1 MFVGY
6 SFRYQ
11 LLASPSALCVKTF
24 FQDIQKLV
32 HHSIQNPKSVM
43 RDLFSATFKADP
55 FPTLAKLR
63 EQEPVYAHLAPYGAR
78 IWYITRYEDVLAVLR
93 DNKRFTKNPRWERGT
108 SSSAS
113 PTHFGR
119 NLSQMISQNML
130 FADPPD
136 HTRLRALVGQAFTP
150 RRVEALAP
158 RIEAIA
164 EELLTRV
171 RPHGRM
177 ELIADFALPLP
188 MRVIME
194 LLGIPAADQS
204 QVHEWTKAIIA
215 PSRHGIRLRQRQ
227 RNIRAFVA
235 YVQAMFAERHARPQ
249 DDLITALGQAEE
261 VGGDKLSE
269 AELTSMV
276 ALLFVTGH
284 ETVVNFIGNGLLA
297 LLAHPEQTAEL
308 RTNPALLERAMEEL
322 LRYDGPVE
330 TSTTRWAREDVLL
343 GGQTIRKGDVVRVV
357 LASANRDAA
366 VFGAGD
372 GLDFGRAENPH
383 LAFGYGIHYCL
394 GAPLARLEGR
404 IAFPRLLAL
413 PNLRL
418 AVPPAELKWH
428 LGVIFRGLE
437 AVPLEWGV

>member
-1 MFVGY
+1 
-6 SFRYQ
+6 
-11 LLASPSALCVKTF
+11 
-24 FQDIQKLV
+24 
-32 HHSIQNPKSVM
+32 M
-43 RDLFSATFKADP
+43 RDLFSATFKANP
-55 FPTLAKLR
+55 FPTLAELR
-63 EQEPVYAHLAPYGAR
+63 EQEPVYGHLAPYGAR
-78 IWYITRYEDVLAVLR
+78 IWYVTRYEDVLAILR
-93 DNKRFTKNPRWERGT
+93 DNKRFTKDPRWET
-108 SSSAS
+108 AASSSASSPS

-164 EELLTRV
+164 EELLARV

-235 YVQAMFAERHARPQ
+235 YVQAMFAERQARPQ
-249 DDLITALGQAEE
+249 DDLITALVQAEE

-308 RTNPALLERAMEEL
+308 RANPALLERVLEEL

-343 GGQTIRKGDVVRVV
+343 GGQMIGKGDVVRVV

-366 VFGAGD
+366 VFGDGVD

-413 PNLRL
+413 PHLRV

-437 AVPLEWGV
+437 ALPLEWGVE